1 MALTFTL
8 GAQTTQQAITDTQFN
23 DIFTP
28 QSATFITGT
37 PTAGGT
43 ITYGITGVTAVGGI
57 ATKVGTYGTLTVNVT
72 SGQYTFTP
80 NDAAIEPLDTT
91 TTTSNF
97 SVFVTETNAGV
108 PTTTT
113 IGALP
118 FEITVLP
125 LLTAGDTTGADTIT
139 GTTGADIINA
149 LAGNDSI
156 SGAGGADSLSG
167 GAGDDTYVLAA
178 LSAGTII
185 TEALNEG
192 TDLVQSA
199 ISYTLTANVENLNL
213 MVTALTGTGNELDNV
228 LTADFSATTSA
239 SMLIGGAGNDTLL
252 GNSITGVVTGIDT
265 LVGGTGDDSYT
276 LSSLVDTVVTEL
288 TGEGWDAAT
297 TTVAGTMTIGVAAAL
312 GTITGTTAT
321 TLAANVE
328 VLIIGAGAT
337 DGTGNGGNNFLL
349 GNTAA
354 NNLDGAIG
362 ADVMA
367 GYAGNDTYFIDNI
380 GDAVVENA
388 NEGTDLVFA
397 TFSATLGANV
407 ENLTFVAG
415 ATGALAF
422 EATGNTLDNA
432 IVGNEFN
439 NVLNGGAGVD
449 AMTGGNGNDFYFV
462 DNLGDTVTEAASEGT
477 DLVYS
482 TAASTTL
489 SLNVE
494 NLVVWGTT
502 GISGAGNVGNNII
515 YGQSLNN
522 TLSDGAGKDVLV
534 GGRGQD
540 TYNLTADTTTDTVY
554 VAAGDSLT
562 TGFDIVNGFALG
574 GANSTLVDNI
584 NVDSTAIAANVS
596 LNNGTDAGA
605 ILTNSVANG
614 IITFQGAGGVAIN
627 TANLV
632 LSDAIAYVQANITNL
647 ETVAFL
653 QGADTYVFQD
663 GGINANDT
671 LIDLVGVAATSV
683 GTSGGV
689 VGAVWII

>member
-8 GAQTTQQAITDTQFN
+8 ADQTAQQVITDTQFD
-23 DIFTP
+23 DIFLP
-28 QSATFITGT
+28 QSATFVTST
-37 PTAGGT
+37 PTVGGT

-80 NDAAIEPLDTT
+80 NDAAIEPLDAT

-97 SVFVTETNAGV
+97 SVFATETNAGV
-108 PTTTT
+108 PTTAT

-125 LLTAGDTTGADTIT
+125 LSTAGDTTGADTIA
-139 GTTGADIINA
+139 GTAGADIINA

-167 GAGDDTYVLAA
+167 GTGDDTYVLIAG
-178 LSAGTII
+178 STGTII

-199 ISYTLTANVENLNL
+199 ISYTLTANVENL
-213 MVTALTGTGNELDNV
+213 TLTVASISGTGNELANE
-228 LTADFSATTSA
+228 LTGETGINS
-239 SMLIGGAGNDTLL
+239 LYGGAGNDTIDGL
-252 GNSITGVVTGIDT
+252 GGLDVMA
-265 LVGGTGDDSYT
+265 GGTGDDSYAT
-276 LSSLVDTVVTEL
+276 NVIAETITEL
-288 TGEGWDAAT
+288 TGEGWDVAT
-297 TTVAGTMTIGVAAAL
+297 TTVAGAITIGVGAAL
-312 GTITGTTAT
+312 GTVTANTAT

-354 NNLDGAIG
+354 NNLDGGIG

-367 GYAGNDTYFIDNI
+367 GYAGNDNYFIDNI
-380 GDAVVENA
+380 GDVVVENA
-388 NEGTDLVFA
+388 NEGTDLVYA

-449 AMTGGNGNDFYFV
+449 AMTGGNGNDVYFV
-462 DNLGDTVTEAASEGT
+462 DNVSDTAVEVASQGT

-482 TAASTTL
+482 TAASFTL
-489 SLNVE
+489 DNNIASNFTE

-502 GISGAGNVGNNII
+502 GISGNGNAANNII

-534 GGRGQD
+534 GGRGLD
-540 TYNLTADTTTDTVY
+540 TYNLATDTTTDTVY

-562 TGFDIVNGFALG
+562 TSFDVVNSFALG

-584 NVDSTAIAANVS
+584 NVDSTAIAVNVS